1 MPYLIDRTVASEH
14 LRLAERHLAEGQRRV
29 NTQLALVA
37 RLEQEGHNTQGAT
50 SLLFR
55 LEETLALQVRTRDRI
70 AEELISTAL
79 PRS

>member
-1 MPYLIDRTVASEH
+1 MTYLVDRTMASEH
-14 LRLAERHLAEGQRRV
+14 LKLAERHVAEGQRRV

-37 RLEQEGHNTQGAT
+37 RLEQEGHSTQEAT
-50 SLLFR
+50 TLLYR